1 MSGIH
6 LMMGIIAVV
15 VITGNFP
22 STQPKEHRVKKDP
35 LTQGIIFFTG
45 RSGIL

>member
-15 VITGNFP
+15 VILLVTFLVLNP
-22 STQPKEHRVKKDP
+22 RNIE
-35 LTQGIIFFTG
+35 
-45 RSGIL
+45 

>member
-15 VITGNFP
+15 VILLVTFLVLSPRN
-22 STQPKEHRVKKDP
+22 TEE
-35 LTQGIIFFTG
+35 
-45 RSGIL
+45 